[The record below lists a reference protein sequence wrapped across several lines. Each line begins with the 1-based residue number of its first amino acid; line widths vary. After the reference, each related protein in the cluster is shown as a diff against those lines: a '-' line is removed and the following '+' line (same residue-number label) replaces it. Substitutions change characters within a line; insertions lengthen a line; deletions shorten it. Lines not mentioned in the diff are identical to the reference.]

1 MVYIEQATESD
12 FGRICALD
20 SMVLGNSGRRDFLD
34 NTIKTGQCLV
44 ARGEDAPVGF
54 AVLNQ
59 SFYGHGFIALLIVHP
74 GHRRQGIATALIR
87 HIESV
92 CPTEKLFTSTNESN
106 EPMQRLCE
114 TLGFVRSGYIENLD
128 AGDPEISFFK
138 RMSRRRCK
146 HSYIGLLAGVARPEY
161 L

>member
-1 MVYIEQATESD
+1 MIVIEKAKEGD
-12 FGRICALD
+12 FEHVCSLD
-20 SMVLGNSGRRDFLD
+20 CMVLGDSSRRDLLD
-34 NTIKTGQCLV
+34 NAIKAGQCLV
-44 ARGEDAPVGF
+44 ARVDECVVGF

-59 SFYGHGFIALLIVHP
+59 SFYGNGFIALLIVNP
-74 GHRRQGIATALIR
+74 EHRRRGVATALIR

-128 AGDPEISFFK
+128 AGDPEIIFFK
-138 RMSRRRCK
+138 QVK
-146 HSYIGLLAGVARPEY
+146 G
-161 L
+161 

>member
-1 MVYIEQATESD
+1 
-12 FGRICALD
+12 ICALD
-20 SMVLGNSGRRDFLD
+20 RMVLGNSGRRDFLD
-34 NTIKTGQCLV
+34 NTIKSGQCLV
-44 ARGEDAPVGF
+44 ARMEDAPVGF

-74 GHRRQGIATALIR
+74 EHRRRGVATALIR

-128 AGDPEISFFK
+128 AGNPEIVFFK
-138 RMSRRRCK
+138 RVR
-146 HSYIGLLAGVARPEY
+146 GDGA
-161 L
+161 